1 MSNEQQA
8 ARCDAKSV
16 LALALSNDDWNA
28 KEWQLISLALK
39 TAEGA
44 RP

>member
-16 LALALSNDDWNA
+16 LALALGNDDWNA
-28 KEWQLISLALK
+28 KQWQLISQALK
-39 TAEGA
+39 AAEGT